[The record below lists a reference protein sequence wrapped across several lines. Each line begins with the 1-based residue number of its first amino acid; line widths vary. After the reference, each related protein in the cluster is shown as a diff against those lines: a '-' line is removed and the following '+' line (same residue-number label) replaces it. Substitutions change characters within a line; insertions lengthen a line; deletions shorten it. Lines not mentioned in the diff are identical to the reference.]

1 MSQIRSFRSL
11 RPSPENVSQVASVP
25 YDVVN
30 QAEAAALALGN
41 PQSFLH
47 VSRPEIDLPE
57 GTDPYSTQ
65 VYEKA
70 RDNFKKLTREL
81 PLVRET
87 EPSIYIYRLEMGA
100 QTQIGVAAAY
110 SIDEYDQGLIKKH
123 EKTRQDKEDDRTRHV
138 VTLGAQTGPV
148 FLTYRGRSDINSLIE
163 REITAAP
170 LFHFKAQDEVI
181 HTLWKAKD
189 PQRLVEFFRQVPALY
204 IADGHHRAASASRA
218 RAELKK
224 LNAAHR
230 GDEDYNFFLAV
241 AFPAEQLRILPY
253 FRVIKDL
260 NGQSPTQL
268 LESLSKS
275 FQIEKGASS
284 EPKRGQ
290 FAMYLE
296 KTWYGLVP
304 KQSISTSS
312 AANSSPSA
320 RLDVSV
326 LQNQVLAPLFG
337 IQDPRTDQRIDF
349 VGGIR
354 GTKELVERVN
364 SGRAQVAF
372 SLHPTTVDDLME
384 ISDAGE
390 IMPPKS
396 TWFEPKLRDGLLSH
410 VIRES

>member
-1 MSQIRSFRSL
+1 MSLIRPFRAL
-11 RPSPENVSQVASVP
+11 RSQPEHVAKVASVP

-30 QAEAAALALGN
+30 QTEAASLAQGN
-41 PQSFLH
+41 PFSFLH
-47 VSRPEIDLPE
+47 VSRPEIDLPA
-57 GTDPYSTQ
+57 GTDPYAKE

-70 RDNFKKLTREL
+70 RENFRKLTQEL

-87 EPSIYIYRLEMGA
+87 EPSLYIYRLKMGDRE
-100 QTQIGVAAAY
+100 QTGIAAAY
-110 SIDEYDQGLIKKH
+110 SIDEYDHGTIKKH

-138 VTLGAQTGPV
+138 LTLGAQTGPV
-148 FLTYRGRSDINSLIE
+148 FLTHKGLSDLNAQVA
-163 REITAAP
+163 RETEATP
-170 LFHFKAQDEVI
+170 LFHFTAPDGIVHK
-181 HTLWKAKD
+181 LWKVQNPAL
-189 PQRLVEFFRQVPALY
+189 LVELFHKVPMLY

-224 LNAAHR
+224 ENPKHT
-230 GDEDYNFFLAV
+230 GQEDYNFFLAV

-253 FRVIKDL
+253 YRVIKDL
-260 NGQSPTQL
+260 NGHSHESILST
-268 LESLSKS
+268 LEKS
-275 FQIEKGASS
+275 FTIAKGAAS

-290 FAMYLE
+290 FSMYMGGH
-296 KTWYGLVP
+296 WYGLAP
-304 KQSISTSS
+304 KNKPGMDTSP
-312 AANSSPSA
+312 AA

-326 LQNQVLAPLFG
+326 LQNQVLDPLFG
-337 IQDPRTDQRIDF
+337 IKDPRTDKRIDF

-354 GTKELVERVN
+354 GTRELVELVD
-364 SGRAQVAF
+364 SGRAQAAF

-410 VIRES
+410 IICES